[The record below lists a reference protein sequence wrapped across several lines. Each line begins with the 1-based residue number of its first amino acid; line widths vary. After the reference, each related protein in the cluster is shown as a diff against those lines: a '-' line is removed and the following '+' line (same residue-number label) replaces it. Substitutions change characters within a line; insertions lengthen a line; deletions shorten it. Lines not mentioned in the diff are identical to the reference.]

1 MTRRRRVQGGLAALV
16 TIALIASCETTVP
29 SPSPP
34 GSGAIT
40 ASSVPGPSGSTPAGS
55 PAAVEIEVALAHW
68 SDCGKGLQC
77 ADIRVPRDYDAPS
90 NGYLTIALVRQ
101 PASDPKDRI
110 GSLVVNP
117 GGPGGSGVEFV
128 RGAAEQGVFPT
139 ALRKRFDIVG
149 FDPRGVNSSSAIR
162 CIDNLDPQARLDPSP
177 DDPEEL
183 DELVD
188 SARDYAAECGKRNDA
203 TLPYLSTDS
212 VARDLDLIRQAIGDK
227 KLSYLGFSYGTLIG
241 SLYAERFPER
251 IRAMVLD
258 GAMDPSLDLEH
269 FRAGQAAGFEKSLTA
284 FLDDCAAKER
294 CDFHEGGK
302 PRAAFDALMASIEA
316 KPLPASFDRERRP
329 VGPFVASYA
338 VLAALYDSESW
349 PALAQALEVA
359 RQGDGSLLLRI
370 SDPYQGRKPNGSY
383 SNQHD
388 AYTANTCLDFAA
400 PSEVGTYTA
409 WAQRLKKAAP
419 HFAELIAYNDLA
431 CTFWPI
437 PAVRTPGVVSAGG
450 APPIV
455 VVGTTGDPATPYAWA
470 EALAG
475 ELDSGVL
482 VTREGEG
489 HTAYLASS
497 CVQRAVDEYLLGLTP
512 PKAGL
517 TCH

>member
-1 MTRRRRVQGGLAALV
+1 MTRRRRVNGGLAALV
-16 TIALIASCETTVP
+16 TIALIAGCDATVP
-29 SPSPP
+29 TPP
-34 GSGAIT
+34 PAASNAIA
-40 ASSVPGPSGSTPAGS
+40 ASSVPGPSGSTPQGS
-55 PAAVEIEVALAHW
+55 PAAAEIEVAPAHW

-77 ADIRVPRDYDAPS
+77 ADIRVPRDYGAPS
-90 NGYLTIALVRQ
+90 SGYLTIALIRQ

-117 GGPGGSGVEFV
+117 GGPGASGVEFV
-128 RGAAEQGVFPT
+128 RGTAEQGIFPT

-149 FDPRGVNSSSAIR
+149 FDPRGVNASSAIR

-177 DDPEEL
+177 DDPGEL
-183 DELVD
+183 EELVD
-188 SARDYAAECGKRNDA
+188 SARDYAAECATRNDA
-203 TLPYLSTDS
+203 TLPYLSTDA
-212 VARDLDLIRQAIGDK
+212 VAQDLDLIRQAVGDK

-241 SLYAERFPER
+241 SLYTQRYPER

-258 GAMDPSLDLEH
+258 GAMDPSLDLEQ
-269 FRAGQAAGFEKSLTA
+269 FRSGQADGFEKSLTA
-284 FLDDCAAKER
+284 FLDDCKAKER
-294 CDFHEGGK
+294 CDFHAGGK
-302 PRAAFDALMASIEA
+302 PRAAFDSLMASIEA
-316 KPLPASFDRERRP
+316 KPLPASFDRERRQ

-338 VLAALYDSESW
+338 VLAALYDSASW

-400 PSEVGTYTA
+400 PKDVATYSA
-409 WAQRLKKAAP
+409 WAKGLEKVAP
-419 HFAELIAYNDLA
+419 HFAGLIAYNDLA
-431 CTFWPI
+431 CAFWPI
-437 PAVRTPGVVSAGG
+437 PAERTPAKVTATG

-470 EALAG
+470 KALADQ
-475 ELDSGVL
+475 LDSAVL

-497 CVQRAVDEYLLGLTP
+497 CIQRAVDEYLLGLTP

-517 TCH
+517 TCQ